1 MRDESLRGRQAG
13 PRAGRSRKCVRRPSP
28 EGQSDTRQD
37 ADSARMQKQENAAA
51 KGAATEGR
59 EFRQD
64 ADAEGSLFRKDIV
77 PEGRQSRKD
86 AVPENSLQFNKK
98 QPEIPAVS
106 YFRAYLPFPATKMP
120 HTLVPTA
127 GIWVKGLREAFA
139 RTGPASERHPSQQG
153 GGFYAEQAQPAAAP
167 PLRKV
172 IKGKKHVFIPCV
184 LAAVD
189 RFSVR
194 EAWCR

>member
-1 MRDESLRGRQAG
+1 MGDRVTEDSEDGRPDHGKLRDESLRGRKTG

-28 EGQSDTRQD
+28 EGQSDT
-37 ADSARMQKQENAAA
+37 
-51 KGAATEGR
+51 
-59 EFRQD
+59 RQD

-98 QPEIPAVS
+98 QPEFPAVS
-106 YFRAYLPFPATKMP
+106 YFKAYLPFPATKMP

-153 GGFYAEQAQPAAAP
+153 GGFMQSGRSLLRP

>member
-1 MRDESLRGRQAG
+1 
-13 PRAGRSRKCVRRPSP
+13 
-28 EGQSDTRQD
+28 
-37 ADSARMQKQENAAA
+37 MQKQENAAA

-59 EFRQD
+59 EFRQN

-127 GIWVKGLREAFA
+127 GIWVKGFEKR
-139 RTGPASERHPSQQG
+139 SQEQVPRPNSIHRNK
-153 GGFYAEQAQPAAAP
+153 AEVLCRAGAACCC

-172 IKGKKHVFIPCV
+172 I
-184 LAAVD
+184 
-189 RFSVR
+189 
-194 EAWCR
+194 

>member
-1 MRDESLRGRQAG
+1 MQLRKAQLQKDANSGRMLMLRGACS
-13 PRAGRSRKCVRRPSP
+13 GR
-28 EGQSDTRQD
+28 T
-37 ADSARMQKQENAAA
+37 
-51 KGAATEGR
+51 
-59 EFRQD
+59 
-64 ADAEGSLFRKDIV
+64 LFRKDIV

-106 YFRAYLPFPATKMP
+106 YFKAYLPFPATKMP

-153 GGFYAEQAQPAAAP
+153 GGFMQSGRSLLLP

>member
-1 MRDESLRGRQAG
+1 
-13 PRAGRSRKCVRRPSP
+13 
-28 EGQSDTRQD
+28 
-37 ADSARMQKQENAAA
+37 MQKQKNAAA
-51 KGAATEGR
+51 KGASTEGCK
-59 EFRQD
+59 FRQD

-106 YFRAYLPFPATKMP
+106 YFRAYLPLPATKAP

-153 GGFYAEQAQPAAAP
+153 RGFMQSGRSLLQPPA

-172 IKGKKHVFIPCV
+172 IRGKTHVFMPFV
-184 LAAVD
+184 RAAAG

>member
-1 MRDESLRGRQAG
+1 MGDQVTEDSEDGRPSHGKSRDEKLRGRQAG

-127 GIWVKGLREAFA
+127 GIWVKGLREALA

-167 PLRKV
+167 PSAK
-172 IKGKKHVFIPCV
+172 
-184 LAAVD
+184 
-189 RFSVR
+189 S
-194 EAWCR
+194 

>member
-1 MRDESLRGRQAG
+1 MRDESLRGRKAG

-28 EGQSDTRQD
+28 EGQRDTRQD

-64 ADAEGSLFRKDIV
+64 ADAEGSLFQKDIV

-127 GIWVKGLREAFA
+127 GIWVKGLRKTFA

-153 GGFYAEQAQPAAAP
+153 GGGGAAAGCA

-184 LAAVD
+184 LTAVD
-189 RFSVR
+189 RFNVR
-194 EAWCR
+194 GAWCR